1 MYNNGFANTSN
12 PTNYITGTNSR
23 TSSSSSINSTT
34 SIEDILKRGQS
45 TKYDN
50 TNLREATKLEA
61 FIAIAMF
68 VSMLGYFIWYFIDK
82 FFII

>member
-1 MYNNGFANTSN
+1 MYNNRFANTSN

-23 TSSSSSINSTT
+23 TGSSNINSTT

-50 TNLREATKLEA
+50 NNLREATKLEA

-68 VSMLGYFIWYFIDK
+68 VSIWGYFIWYFIDK